1 VLLNDKATW
10 LTSESH
16 G

>member
-1 VLLNDKATW
+1 VLLDDKATW